1 MDCHGLR
8 RPSAYLAARIIGR
21 LSPMAVL
28 VGVILRHTNRRQL
41 PQHSPDCI
49 EHASDVGV
57 HLGRRHAHYAIALS
71 CEPLIAPR
79 VARHVCV
86 VGVLPAVHLDDKTTL
101 KADEVDYVTP
111 DRVLSAKACAV
122 ELLAAQ
128 RMPEHAFGIAHG
140 LA

>member
-1 MDCHGLR
+1 
-8 RPSAYLAARIIGR
+8 
-21 LSPMAVL
+21 
-28 VGVILRHTNRRQL
+28 
-41 PQHSPDCI
+41 
-49 EHASDVGV
+49 
-57 HLGRRHAHYAIALS
+57 
-71 CEPLIAPR
+71 LIAPR

-101 KADEVDYVTP
+101 KADEVDYVPP

-122 ELLAAQ
+122 EQ